1 MHCILVEEKRSVSEN
16 RFMHALNF
24 GIFLPGPEAQQLAIY
39 IGWPMHKMRGEL
51 VAGIL
56 FVLPGFVSILAL
68 SILYTGITTSVW

>member
-16 RFMHALNF
+16 RFMHALKF

-39 IGWPMHKMRGEL
+39 IGCPMHKMRGEL

-68 SILYTGITTSVW
+68 SILYAGITTSVW